1 MQVQCL
7 SSCPGPHVGSIL
19 KHCSVLN
26 ALCYYPFP
34 LCSYL
39 SIMSSMLWQRGPGS
53 VPHHWQC
60 RSLCVFAC
68 SWMKT
73 ELFSF
78 FFCHRLLVLKCNG
91 IACTQETGVFGTTF
105 VAMSSS
111 VTYLSMKYGDGIFRC
126 PTVRLWKH
134 SIDFSSL
141 HYLDIQLSSLVKK
154 ILLWTN
160 KYWKRWRKEF
170 YSLV

>member
-7 SSCPGPHVGSIL
+7 SSCPGPHVGSTL

-34 LCSYL
+34 LCCYL
-39 SIMSSMLWQRGPGS
+39 SIMSSMLRQRGLGS
-53 VPHHWQC
+53 VPCHWQC

-73 ELFSF
+73 ELFPF
-78 FFCHRLLVLKCNG
+78 FLVTGYLFSNVMELLAHKRRVFLVPRLWWCPQVLR
-91 IACTQETGVFGTTF
+91 IWVW
-105 VAMSSS
+105 S
-111 VTYLSMKYGDGIFRC
+111 GDGIFRG
-126 PTVRLWKH
+126 PMVRLWKH
-134 SIDFSSL
+134 SIDFSPL
-141 HYLDIQLSSLVKK
+141 HYLEDSAVTISEKNTALK
-154 ILLWTN
+154 N

-170 YSLV
+170 YSFV